1 MNKRTSALL
10 MMSISLIVALLT
22 LMAAAG
28 CATPPG
34 NPSFS
39 SGPEYLTQSAAN
51 LAAATA
57 VARQTADAATA
68 IAQQTAEVVRQTE
81 VVREQWAF
89 EATQTAVAVE
99 AARQES
105 AQATATAQA
114 HQYAT
119 ATAQVQAT
127 AAAQAALQATK
138 VAEAHATGTA
148 QAHQQA
154 TATAEAHAVQTA
166 QANQQATATASV
178 VETRTAMELAEEEA
192 ERAVRMKRLRW
203 QEMTAPLIYV
213 GELLFWLVL
222 VLIALWTLVWLIP
235 RLYHLL
241 ALKLSSKGDI
251 FFVPMLGGRE
261 DDGGWS
267 MLPSLIADWMDIP
280 RLLAYNPRR
289 DRGPGQVIDTETAD
303 PGLLPGYDPATTG
316 RAQGVELA
324 EVMAKGNGNGSGGG
338 RVSKRAVERFSK
350 VEQNPRYVVLAAAD
364 APPQSFL
371 HPQQM
376 EILDAQWEEVE

>member
-1 MNKRTSALL
+1 MSKRTLVLL
-10 MMSISLIVALLT
+10 MTLSLSVALLV
-22 LMAAAG
+22 LMAVAGCAAAG
-28 CATPPG
+28 GYT
-34 NPSFS
+34 SS
-39 SGPEYLTQSAAN
+39 SGPEFLTQAAAN
-51 LAAATA
+51 LAAATSIA
-57 VARQTADAATA
+57 KQTADAATA
-68 IAQQTAEVVRQTE
+68 VAQQTAEVVQQT
-81 VVREQWAF
+81 RNAQAQWAF

-105 AQATATAQA
+105 AHATATAETIL
-114 HQYAT
+114 HAT

-148 QAHQQA
+148 QANQQA
-154 TATAEAHAVQTA
+154 TATAEAHAIQTA

-203 QEMTAPLIYV
+203 QEMTAPLIYLA
-213 GELLFWLVL
+213 EMLFWLVL
-222 VLIALWTLVWLIP
+222 VLIGLWTLVWLIP

-241 ALKLSSKGDI
+241 ALKLSNKGDI

-261 DDGGWS
+261 DDDGWS
-267 MLPSLIADWMDIP
+267 MIPSLIANWMDIP
-280 RLLAYNPRR
+280 RLLAYTPRR
-289 DRGPGQVIDTETAD
+289 DRGPGQVIDTESAD

-350 VEQNPRYVVLAAAD
+350 VEQQNPRYVVLAATD

-371 HPQQM
+371 YPQQM

>member
-1 MNKRTSALL
+1 
-10 MMSISLIVALLT
+10 MMSISLIVALLA
-22 LMAAAG
+22 LMAVAG
-28 CATPPG
+28 CATPSQ

-68 IAQQTAEVVRQTE
+68 IAQQTAKVVRQTE

-138 VAEAHATGTA
+138 VAEAHATSTA
-148 QAHQQA
+148 QANQQA
-154 TATAEAHAVQTA
+154 TATAKAHAIQTA

-213 GELLFWLVL
+213 GELFFWLVL
-222 VLIALWTLVWLIP
+222 VLIGLWTLIWLIP

-261 DDGGWS
+261 NDANGLS
-267 MLPSLIADWMDIP
+267 MIPSLVADWMDIP

-289 DRGPGQVIDTETAD
+289 DRGPGQVIDTESAD

-350 VEQNPRYVVLAAAD
+350 VEQQNPRYVVLAAAD

-376 EILDAQWEEVE
+376 EILDAQWEEIE